1 MLLKKLLLIAL
12 AGGLGT
18 LARYGLSG
26 LVHQLVGR
34 VSPWG
39 TVVVNVVGCLLF
51 GLLYVSLEERFTV
64 SGQTRAVILIGFM
77 GAFTTFSTYVFET
90 GNFLQDGQ
98 WWEALGNVA
107 IQNVVGLAALMLGFT
122 IGRYV

>member
-18 LARYGLSG
+18 LARYGLTG
-26 LVHQLVGR
+26 LAHSWLGR
-34 VSPWG
+34 DFPWG
-39 TVVVNVVGCLLF
+39 TIAVNVLGCLAF
-51 GLLYVSLEERFTV
+51 GVLCASMEGRFAVSNE
-64 SGQTRAVILIGFM
+64 TRIIVLVGFM

-107 IQNVVGLAALMLGFT
+107 IQNVVGLAALMLGLA